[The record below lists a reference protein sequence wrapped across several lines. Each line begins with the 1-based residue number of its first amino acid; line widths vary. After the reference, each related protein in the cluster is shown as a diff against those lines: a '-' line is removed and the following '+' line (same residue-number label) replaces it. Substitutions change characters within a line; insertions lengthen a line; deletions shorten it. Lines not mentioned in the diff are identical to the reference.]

1 MFGIKKKTP
10 PVMAKNELN
19 ELKAYIDSHKS
30 AAPSKSNGN
39 GHKPDVEI
47 PAKKVVN
54 AKDTGKQKK
63 KTAIP
68 EPAIASTTEDPV
80 PVEDKQGQKKIDLA
94 AEQAIMDA
102 EEEKQQEK
110 AIPGFGVLIGTKKK
124 FLPEATIIDK
134 GQALTF
140 ALGFMQEDMLN
151 PDRTESLFDLFA
163 HRMMQLQKSVD
174 GKSLDQYILARQQDA
189 DKNATMNAK
198 ADLFGNRG

>member
-30 AAPSKSNGN
+30 TVPPKSNGN
-39 GHKPDVEI
+39 GHKPAAEI
-47 PAKKVVN
+47 PAKEVVN
-54 AKDTGKQKK
+54 AKDTGKRKK

-68 EPAIASTTEDPV
+68 ESAITATVENPI
-80 PVEDKQGQKKIDLA
+80 PVEDKQERKKADLER
-94 AEQAIMDA
+94 EQAIMDA

-110 AIPGFGVLIGTKKK
+110 AISGFGVLIGTKKK

-140 ALGFMQEDMLN
+140 ALGYMQEDMLN

-163 HRMMQLQKSVD
+163 YRMMQLQKSVD
-174 GKSLDQYILARQQDA
+174 GKNLDQYILARQQDA

-198 ADLFGNRG
+198 ADLFGTR